1 MVVGGLEP
9 YPPAPL
15 DVLGFKR
22 MERLPEEW
30 DAELPLENPQLD
42 CSECE
47 YAELGEGRSMSR
59 PLLAEF
65 PLEYDDNGVNAVFDD
80 GGGSS
85 AGVSG

>member
-1 MVVGGLEP
+1 MLVGGLEP

-22 MERLPEEW
+22 LERLPDVW
-30 DAELPLENPQLD
+30 GAEPPFEKPQLD

-65 PLEYDDNGVNAVFDD
+65 PLEYEDKGV
-80 GGGSS
+80 
-85 AGVSG
+85 

>member
-1 MVVGGLEP
+1 MLVGGREP

-22 MERLPEEW
+22 LERLPDECV
-30 DAELPLENPQLD
+30 AELPFEKPQED

-47 YAELGEGRSMSR
+47 YAELGEGRSMSL

-65 PLEYDDNGVNAVFDD
+65 PLGYEDNGVKVDD